1 MTVNP
6 PALAVQDV
14 DIATVAVDAVVNAA
28 NDHLWMGSGVAG
40 ALKAAGGDEI
50 EAEAVAKGPIP
61 VGTAVV
67 TRAGRLP
74 ARWVIHAAVLGQD
87 LRSDE
92 ELVRRATKEA
102 LEIADRLLC
111 KTLAL
116 PVFGTGVGGLSIAD
130 SARWMAE
137 VAVRHEPKTLRSVT
151 FAVRGEEARRVF
163 AGVLADVVASPPP
176 RREAAGYF
184 DLHDD

>member
-1 MTVNP
+1 MHADP
-6 PALAVQDV
+6 PQLAVRDV
-14 DIATVAVDAVVNAA
+14 DIATLAVDAVTNAA

-50 EAEAVAKGPIP
+50 ERDAVSKGPIP

-67 TRAGRLP
+67 TSAGRLP

-92 ELVRRATKEA
+92 ELVRRTTKEA
-102 LEIADRLLC
+102 LEIADRLGC
-111 KTLAL
+111 ATLAL
-116 PVFGTGVGGLSIAD
+116 PAFGTGTGGLAIAD

-137 VAVRHEPKTLRSVT
+137 VAVRHEPKTLVSIT
-151 FAVRGEEARRVF
+151 FAVRGEAARAAF
-163 AGVLADVVASPPP
+163 AAVVDEVVAAPPP
-176 RREAAGYF
+176 RREGAGYF
-184 DLHDD
+184 DLHED